1 MNRYYRNKQGTL
13 IKFEYV
19 DRDGN
24 IVGKGLFTDEWW
36 WLEPITPDHFAANT
50 IEVSHLFA

>member
-1 MNRYYRNKQGTL
+1 MNRYYKNKQGTL
-13 IKFEYV
+13 IRFEYV

-24 IVGKGLFTDEWW
+24 IVSKGLFTDEWW